1 MVIRGTP
8 PDVAIPDVS
17 LTEYVLRHAERLG
30 GKPALIDGPTGRAL
44 TYGELA
50 AGVRRA
56 AAGLARRGFV
66 KGDVLAIYAPNL
78 PEYAIVFQAVASL
91 GGVNTTA
98 NPLYTADE
106 LTTQLRDSGA
116 RLLVTVPPLLPKAR
130 EAAQR
135 AGVEEVYV
143 LGEAEGATPF
153 ARLMEGP
160 SVAAPPVAIDP
171 ARDVVAL
178 PYSSGTTGLPK
189 GVMLTH
195 RNLVANLCQCAG
207 AEKFDAFKEHDTI
220 IAVLPFFHIYGM
232 VVIMM
237 LGLAGGST
245 VVTVPRFDFQ
255 EFVALL
261 ARYRVTI
268 APLVPPIVLG
278 LAKYPSLDAFDLSSL
293 RLVFS
298 GAAPLGEELARRVSA
313 RLGCPVVQGYGM
325 TEASPVTHLSP
336 TVDTVYKPGSIGR
349 VVPGTE
355 VRVVDVA
362 SGRDVAGPGRD
373 GELWIRGPQIMKG
386 YLNRPDETAS
396 AIDAEG
402 WYHTGDVGHV
412 DDEGWFYVVDRTKEL
427 IKYKGLQVA
436 PAELEA
442 LLLVHPAVL
451 DAAVVRSPDEEA
463 GEVPK
468 AFVVLKPD
476 EASRQVTGEAL
487 MAFVAE
493 RVAPHKRIRR
503 LEFVDQI
510 PKSASGKILRRVL
523 IDRERAGA

>member
-1 MVIRGTP
+1 MIIRSTA
-8 PDVAIPDVS
+8 PDVPIPDVS

-30 GKPALIDGPTGRAL
+30 GKPALLDGPSGRVL
-44 TYGELA
+44 TYAELA

-56 AAGLARRGFV
+56 AAGLGQRGFG
-66 KGDVLAIYAPNL
+66 KGDVLAIYAPNI
-78 PEYAIVFQAVASL
+78 PEYAIVFQAVASA
-91 GGVNTTA
+91 GGINTTV
-98 NPLYTADE
+98 NPLYTPDE
-106 LTTQLRDSGA
+106 LATQLRDSGA
-116 RLLVTVPPLLPKAR
+116 RLLVTVPPLLAKAR
-130 EAAQR
+130 QAVGQS
-135 AGVEEVYV
+135 GVEEIYV

-153 ARLMEGP
+153 ARLVERP
-160 SVAAPPVAIDP
+160 AAAAPRVPIDP

-207 AEKFDAFKEHDTI
+207 AEKFDAFREDDTI
-220 IAVLPFFHIYGM
+220 VAVLPFFHIYGM

-237 LGLAGGST
+237 LGLAAGST
-245 VVTVPRFDFQ
+245 VVTVPRFELQ
-255 EFVALL
+255 EFVTLL
-261 ARYRVTI
+261 ARHRVTI

-278 LAKYPSLDAFDLSSL
+278 LAKHPSLESFDLSSL

-298 GAAPLGEELARRVSA
+298 GAAPLGEELARRLSA

-349 VVPGTE
+349 VVPNTE
-355 VRVVDVA
+355 VRIVDVE
-362 SGRDVAGPGRD
+362 SGRDVPGPGRD
-373 GELWIRGPQIMKG
+373 GELWIRGPQIMRG
-386 YLNRPDETAS
+386 YLNRPEETAS
-396 AIDAEG
+396 AIDPEG

-412 DDEGWFYVVDRTKEL
+412 DGDGWFYIVDRTKEL

-442 LLLVHPAVL
+442 LLLVHPAVQ

-476 EASRQVTGEAL
+476 EASRRLTAEAL

-503 LEFVDQI
+503 LEFVDHI